1 MALPQ
6 SLDYD
11 DIDAE
16 NDDNEDDMS
25 DNEYKMEKLNN
36 IKHNQPSLAQ
46 ILIVCRLI
54 GKRKFILSR
63 NGTKKFY
70 NKAHQY
76 QELSQHENMNDVN
89 YGARMEK

>member
-11 DIDAE
+11 D
-16 NDDNEDDMS
+16 NEDDVS
-25 DNEYKMEKLNN
+25 DNEYEMEKLNN

-54 GKRKFILSR
+54 GKRELTLSR
-63 NGTKKFY
+63 NDIKKFY
-70 NKAHQY
+70 NKVRQY
-76 QELSQHENMNDVN
+76 QELSRHENINDIN
-89 YGARMEK
+89 YGARMGKSAEIL